1 MTLSERFEYQILGP
15 KMYFFLFAVFF
26 VAFSLSS
33 QELRVATYNL
43 RYDNPGDSLNNWQY
57 RKNTVAKLI
66 RFHDFDI
73 FGTQE
78 GLKHQLDYL
87 EEQMPGYTYIGV
99 GRDDG
104 KEAGE
109 YTAIFYKKAQFELL
123 DKGNFW
129 LSEDTTKPNKGWDAA
144 LPRICSWGK
153 FKEKS
158 SGLIFFFFNTHFD
171 HIGTIARKE
180 SSKLILRKIEEIAG
194 NNPTLLT
201 GDFNVDQ
208 QSPSYDVLENSD
220 YLSDAYDTAGLR
232 YGADGTFNR
241 FKVNSRTE
249 SRIDHI
255 FTTKDFEVVKH
266 AILTDTYQTDMK
278 DLKRLENS
286 GTYPQNISLFENQAR
301 LPSDHYPVIAVLKL

>member
-1 MTLSERFEYQILGP
+1 MILAKPP
-15 KMYFFLFAVFF
+15 KPFRLGTKKCFVLFILFLATTALF
-26 VAFSLSS
+26 S

-43 RYDNPGDSLNNWQY
+43 RYDNPQDSLNNWQY

-66 RFHDFDI
+66 QFHDFDI

-87 EEQMPGYTYIGV
+87 REEMPGYSYIGV

-109 YTAIFYKKAQFELL
+109 YTAIFYKNDQFELL

-153 FKEKS
+153 FKDNN

-171 HIGTIARKE
+171 HIGTIARNE

-194 NNPTLLT
+194 NDPTLLT

-208 QSPSYDVLENSD
+208 HSPSYEVLENSEK
-220 YLSDAYDTAGLR
+220 LSDAYDMAGLR

-255 FTTKDFEVVKH
+255 FVTKDFKVVKH
-266 AILTDTYQTDMK
+266 GILTDTYQTDIK
-278 DLKRLENS
+278 VLKKLENS
-286 GTYPQNISLFENQAR
+286 GTYPQNISLFENEAR
-301 LPSDHYPVIAVLKL
+301 LPSDHYPVTAVLKL

>member
-1 MTLSERFEYQILGP
+1 MTLSKLPGNLMSHTKKPII
-15 KMYFFLFAVFF
+15 FL
-26 VAFSLSS
+26 VAFLLASSLFS

-43 RYDNPGDSLNNWQY
+43 RYDNPQDSLNNWQY
-57 RKNTVAKLI
+57 RKSTVAKLI

-87 EEQMPGYTYIGV
+87 QEEMSGYAYIGV

-104 KEAGE
+104 KDGGE
-109 YTAIFYKKAQFELL
+109 HSAIFYKKDLFELL

-129 LSEDTTKPNKGWDAA
+129 LSEDTTKPNKGWDAV

-153 FKEKS
+153 FREKS
-158 SGLIFFFFNTHFD
+158 SGLTFFFFNAHFD
-171 HIGTIARKE
+171 HVGTIARRE
-180 SSKLILRKIEEIAG
+180 SAKLILNKIKEITG
-194 NNPTLLT
+194 TSPTIVT

-208 QSPSYDVLENSD
+208 HSPSYNVLESSNKLAD
-220 YLSDAYDTAGLR
+220 TYDTAELR

-255 FTTKDFEVVKH
+255 FITKDFKVTKH
-266 AILTDTYQTDMK
+266 GILTDTYQTDMEE
-278 DLKRLENS
+278 LKKLENS
-286 GTYPQNISLFENQAR
+286 GTYPRDISLFENEAR
-301 LPSDHYPVIAVLKL
+301 LPSDHYPVLAVLKL